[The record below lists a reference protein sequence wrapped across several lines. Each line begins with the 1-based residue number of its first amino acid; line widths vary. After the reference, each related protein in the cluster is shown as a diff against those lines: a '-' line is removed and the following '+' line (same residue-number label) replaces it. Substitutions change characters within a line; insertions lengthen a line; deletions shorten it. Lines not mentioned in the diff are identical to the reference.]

1 VLFYKRRA
9 SNSKSNVQMTD
20 DSKSAMSD
28 EEQDDDPELQQ
39 ALELSMMG
47 KESTLQHDTIPS

>member
-1 VLFYKRRA
+1 
-9 SNSKSNVQMTD
+9 MTD